1 MASSVGSRCRA
12 LLLAGIV
19 DLIRRDRRLAEP
31 RLQLERP
38 DVATWATL
46 ARMREVRGHTIFTG
60 RVTGN
65 TADEKEVKQRLQMK

>member
-19 DLIRRDRRLAEP
+19 DLVRRDRRLAEP
-31 RLQLERP
+31 RPQLECP

-46 ARMREVRGHTIFTG
+46 ARMRKMRGHT
-60 RVTGN
+60 VLYSQV
-65 TADEKEVKQRLQMK
+65 E